1 MKKLL
6 LLLLTLFIMPIYGFC
21 ASWQMMPVSVYIP
34 NHPKANLMK
43 SAFLELADNSN
54 GYLAFNFVN
63 EQRKKKAYI
72 TVEFVDYCNHDNA
85 VGLTYQNANTYAFLK
100 NSIKIGLRNPSTGKY
115 YSDKDLY
122 TIMIHEAGHSVGM
135 VHTKNPKDIM
145 FPYLNP
151 QQKSLTNTDIS
162 QIKYLYR

>member
-1 MKKLL
+1 MKKLVIL
-6 LLLLTLFIMPIYGFC
+6 LLVLFLMPIYVIC
-21 ASWQMMPVSVYIP
+21 ASWQMMPVSVYIQD
-34 NHPKANLMK
+34 HPKANLMK
-43 SAFLELADNSN
+43 RAFSDLAANSN
-54 GYLAFNFVN
+54 GYLDFRFVN
-63 EQRKKKAYI
+63 EQRKNKAYI
-72 TVEFVDYCNHDNA
+72 TVSFVDYCNHDNA

-135 VHTKNPKDIM
+135 VHTSNPKDIM
-145 FPYLNP
+145 YPYLNS
-151 QQKSLTNTDIS
+151 QQRNLTNTDIK